1 MKLSDKLY
9 NIFKWSL
16 FTFVPE
22 IILLISALGSIYKF
36 DTEVIILTISAV
48 ASFIGAITGLSN
60 YNYKK
65 LNK

>member
-1 MKLSDKLY
+1 MKLNDKLY

-36 DTEVIILTISAV
+36 DTEAIILTISAV